1 MTSPRVTDGWA
12 QRAGLLADFGERRA
26 DSVRIIKIVGGLF
39 LVLVGVVWMLQGFG
53 ASYVPTS
60 FMTNAPEWILIG
72 LVTATIGV
80 YLIVRVIKD
89 Q

>member
-1 MTSPRVTDGWA
+1 
-12 QRAGLLADFGERRA
+12 
-26 DSVRIIKIVGGLF
+26 VRIIKIVGGLF

-60 FMTNAPEWILIG
+60 FMTKAPEWILIG
-72 LVTATIGV
+72 LITAIGGTA
-80 YLIVRVIKD
+80 LAVRAWRD